1 MIEPPHKLPQP
12 FRYSLGLALLV
23 TFAVSLGV
31 AVGTLHAAA
40 PKKKRARPPQF
51 PQSIEDA
58 FLPDAS
64 KKLVGTRPAA
74 GAAKAVATP
83 QPTQPASAA
92 GVAPAASDGWSKLI
106 AAEAV
111 EDEIKSR
118 QVLLLKAV
126 QNATR
131 FKSGENQQARTEL
144 GVLAT
149 MLAIV
154 AEYDGRIRWQG
165 EAAAL
170 RDLVARAG
178 FNCKVASDAAY
189 QEAASRAEDL
199 QTLVR
204 GGSLSLSKSPESTVD
219 WPRVSD
225 RSELMKRLEQA
236 EQQGISPAVSD
247 EAAFKKNADRLL
259 HESQIV
265 AALSAV
271 IAREGFEFADDE
283 GYQEHARAM
292 REQAI
297 LLRDA
302 TLQGNYERARQA
314 AGALGKTCT
323 NCHEGYR
330 S

>member
-1 MIEPPHKLPQP
+1 MIDPQHNSPPD
-12 FRYSLGLALLV
+12 FRRTLNLLLLIAG
-23 TFAVSLGV
+23 AVSLGV
-31 AVGTLHAAA
+31 AAGPLYAAA
-40 PKKKRARPPQF
+40 PKQKRARVPLF
-51 PQSIEDA
+51 PQSVLDA
-58 FLPDAS
+58 FLPDANQ
-64 KKLVGTRPAA
+64 KLVGARPAT

-83 QPTQPASAA
+83 QPTGPAAAPEVNPAA
-92 GVAPAASDGWSKLI
+92 GDSWSKLI

-118 QVLLLKAV
+118 QVLLSKAV

-131 FKSGENQQARTEL
+131 FKSGENQQARAEL

-199 QTLVR
+199 QPLVR
-204 GGSLSLSKSPESTVD
+204 GGSRSFTETTGAAD
-219 WPRVSD
+219 WPRISD

-236 EQQGISPAVSD
+236 EQQGITPAVSD
-247 EAAFKKNADRLL
+247 EAAFKKNAERLL

-292 REQAI
+292 REQAT

-302 TLQGNYERARQA
+302 TMQGNYDQARQA
-314 AGALGKTCT
+314 AGALGKTCS